1 MQASTFVD
9 ILSRRAETT
18 PSHTAFEFPSDD
30 GTSAVLTYARL
41 DERARTLARVL
52 GEHRA
57 AGAGVLLLFPPGED
71 YIAGFLG
78 CLYAGAVAVPVALP
92 AGARGEAQVLAVA
105 ADSGAVVALTD
116 TATKAQLHGRGSAL
130 LTVPGLRW
138 IEADG
143 LPELAGEPAPGRPP
157 APHAP
162 AFLQYTSG
170 STGTPKGVV
179 VRHDNLVHNS
189 RIIAGAIGAGPES
202 SSVSW
207 LPPYH
212 DMGLIGGILQPLY
225 SGFPSTMLPPTAFL
239 RSPMRWLE
247 AISSRGATL
256 SAAPDFAYLEA
267 VRRTTPEERLRLDL
281 SRWEHALVGAE
292 PVRAST
298 MEAFA
303 RAFAPAGFRPSA
315 LHPCYG
321 LAEATLLV
329 TGGTPADGRPQT
341 VRVSRQDLAEGRA
354 TDWTGS
360 VPGPVAV
367 LTSSG
372 RPRGEDLVAVVDPDT
387 GLQAGPDRVGEV
399 WVAGPTVADGYWKR
413 PEETEWVFRAR
424 LAGHGDQDFLRT
436 GDLGFLRDGELYVT
450 GRVKDVMVVR
460 GRNHHPQDV
469 EQTAESAHPG
479 LRPTRGAAFSVDD
492 GDTERV
498 VLVHEVER
506 GFAPAEAADVV
517 TAVCRAVASEH
528 GIHLHDVALVRPGT
542 IPRTTSGKIRRSACR
557 DLWASDALARVA
569 PAATVRDTDPKTG
582 PASGHLANPE
592 LAALLREVLG
602 DDADRAEAD
611 TALVGLGLDSLRA
624 VHLASALRES
634 YGRDVPVAE
643 LLDGMTPA
651 DLDRAVSLGP
661 SAPVEARPS
670 ALVDPAVQDHATD
683 RQRNMW
689 LLDRMGAGRAYH
701 VVGGVRLTGPVRPEL
716 LRDGLTE
723 LVRAHPG
730 LRTVFALGAD
740 DVLRTVE
747 APPYAVEL
755 PIRDIPAS
763 PGRDEDGP
771 RDTIPVNAADAI
783 GELAAE
789 PFDLAQG
796 PLLRAVLLRAPED
809 EWYLGVVAHHIV
821 LDGWSMGLLLGRLG
835 AYYREGRADGVALP
849 DPVLLP
855 PPALDPAAEAFWR
868 DRLEG
873 AEPVELLLDRPLPP
887 APSWQGAALPFRLD
901 AAATARLKS
910 AAAARKATP
919 FMALLTGL
927 AAVLTHWTGKE
938 DLVIGTPAAGRHR
951 PGTEQAVGLLVNLVP
966 LRVDA
971 SGNPRFEELLDRVRD
986 TCLTAYPYQDHP
998 YEEIQRRAGVDRTGG
1013 RAPLVRVSLALQNL
1027 PALPWEARGV
1037 HAEPFELPSPGSQF
1051 ELALHVFER
1060 PDGGLDGHAVY
1071 DTSLF
1076 ERGSV
1081 ESLLDTLRLV
1091 LETAADR
1098 MDTAVRELPLVFEAA
1113 RDRLVH
1119 EFGGRD
1125 VPALA
1130 DGLLHTAFEAQAERT
1145 PEATAVVAHDAT
1157 VSYGELEKRA
1167 NRLAGLLRSMGT
1179 GPDARVGVC
1188 LPRSPELV
1196 VALLAV
1202 LKAGAAYVPLDAEH
1216 PPGRLAALLA
1226 DARPSTLLTTGELA
1240 TRLGEHGARLDDG
1253 DGGGTG
1259 DGAPVVVRLDAAPHP
1274 AAGFPASRPPRR
1286 ADGRN
1291 LAFVVYT
1298 SGTSGT
1304 PKAVMTPHAGATNR
1318 VEWMQQDSTLGRS
1331 DAVLHKTSVGF
1342 DVSVWEIFWPLS
1354 VGARIVLAKPHG
1366 QQDPRYLVRL
1376 IQEQAVTTCDFVPSM
1391 LAVFLDE
1398 PGVGAC
1404 ARPLRRVFS
1413 NSEALSPALADR
1425 FHERLP
1431 SVELFNLYGPTEAT
1445 IEVVG
1450 HSVRHGAHQ
1459 GARLPVGRPIPGA
1472 RVYVLDD
1479 RGRPTPVGM
1488 PGEVCIGGLPVTRG
1502 YWGRPGAT
1510 AERFVPDP
1518 FEPGGRLYRTGD
1530 LGRWTADGTLDF
1542 LGRADDQVKIR
1553 GHRVEPA
1560 EVETALAGH
1569 PAVSA
1574 VAVVPRPG
1582 PDGRLRLVAYTVPAA
1597 GEEKTADAAELRS
1610 FLSGRLPE
1618 AMIPAAFV
1626 RLPALPLGPNG
1637 KLARRAL
1644 PDPEPADAPSAHIEP
1659 ATETEHR
1666 LATIWSE
1673 LLDIPGV
1680 SVTDSFFE
1688 LGGHSLLA
1696 TRMAARIR
1704 ADVGVELSVA
1714 ELLRAGTT
1722 IRSLAE
1728 TVERAQLDQ
1737 TSPDELER
1745 LLRELDGISD
1755 EVVTGLLDAGDD
1767 V

>member
-9 ILSRRAETT
+9 ILSRRAEAT
-18 PSHTAFEFPSDD
+18 PSRTAFEFPSDD

-41 DERARTLARVL
+41 DEKARTLARVL

-57 AGAGVLLLFPPGED
+57 AGSGVLLLLPPGED

-92 AGARGEAQVLAVA
+92 SGARGEAQVLAVA

-116 TATKAQLHGRGSAL
+116 TATRTQLHGRGSAL
-130 LTVPGLRW
+130 LSVPGLRW

-143 LPELAGEPAPGRPP
+143 LTGPAGEPAPGRPP

-189 RIIAGAIGAGPES
+189 RIIADAIGAGPES

-247 AISSRGATL
+247 AISGRGATL

-267 VRRTTPEERLRLDL
+267 VRRTTPEDRLRLDL

-329 TGGTPADGRPQT
+329 TGGTPTGGRPHT
-341 VRVSRQDLAEGRA
+341 VRVSRQDLAKGRA
-354 TDWTGS
+354 TDWTGPVS
-360 VPGPVAV
+360 GPAAV

-372 RPRGEDLVAVVDPDT
+372 RARGEDLVAVVDPGT
-387 GLQAGPDRVGEV
+387 GLEAGPDRVGEV
-399 WVAGPTVADGYWKR
+399 WVAGPTVADGYWRR
-413 PEETEWVFRAR
+413 PEETERVFRAR
-424 LAGHGDQDFLRT
+424 LAGHGDRDFLRT
-436 GDLGFLRDGELYVT
+436 GDLGFLRDGELYLT

-506 GFAPAEAADVV
+506 GFAPAEAAGVV
-517 TAVCRAVASEH
+517 TAVRRAVASEH
-528 GIHLHDVALVRPGT
+528 GIHLHDVALVRPGS

-557 DLWASDALARVA
+557 DLWASEALARVA
-569 PAATVRDTDPKTG
+569 PAATARDAGPQAG
-582 PASGHLANPE
+582 PASGHLAHPG
-592 LAALLREVLG
+592 LAALVREVLG
-602 DDADRAEAD
+602 DDADRAGAD
-611 TALVGLGLDSLRA
+611 TPLVGLGLDSLRA

-634 YGRDVPVAE
+634 FGRDIPVAE
-643 LLDGMTPA
+643 LLGGMTPA

-661 SAPVEARPS
+661 APVQTPPAAPV
-670 ALVDPAVQDHATD
+670 APAVRDRATD

-723 LVRAHPG
+723 LVRLHPG
-730 LRTVFALGAD
+730 LRTVFELGAD
-740 DVLRTVE
+740 DVLRTV
-747 APPYAVEL
+747 ATPPYAVEL
-755 PIRDIPAS
+755 PVRDIPAS
-763 PGRDEDGP
+763 PGRDAGDP
-771 RDTIPVNAADAI
+771 RDTVPANAAEAI
-783 GELAAE
+783 GELADA
-789 PFDLAQG
+789 PFDLAEG
-796 PLLRAVLLRAPED
+796 PLLRAVLLRAPGD

-835 AYYREGRADGVALP
+835 AYYREGRVDGEALP
-849 DPVLLP
+849 APAPQP
-855 PPALDPAAEAFWR
+855 PSALDPAAEAFWR
-868 DRLEG
+868 DRLKG
-873 AEPVELLLDRPLPP
+873 AGPVELPLDRPLPP
-887 APSWQGAALPFRLD
+887 TPSWQGAALPFRLG

-910 AAAARKATP
+910 AAAARGATP

-927 AAVLTHWTGKE
+927 AAVLTHWTGQD

-971 SGNPRFEELLDRVRD
+971 SGNPRFGELLDRVRD
-986 TCLTAYPYQDHP
+986 TCLTAYPHQDHP
-998 YEEIQRRAGVDRTGG
+998 YEEIQRHAGVDRTGG

-1051 ELALHVFER
+1051 ELALHVSER
-1060 PDGGLDGHAVY
+1060 PDGSLHGHAVY

-1091 LETAADR
+1091 LDAAPDR
-1098 MDTAVRELPLVFEAA
+1098 MGTAVRELPLVSAA
-1113 RDRLVH
+1113 ALDRLVH
-1119 EFGGRD
+1119 AFGGRD

-1130 DGLLHTAFEAQAERT
+1130 DGLLHTAFEAQAQRA

-1157 VSYGELEKRA
+1157 VSYGELEERA
-1167 NRLAGLLRSMGT
+1167 NRLAGLLRSMGA

-1226 DARPSTLLTTGELA
+1226 DARPGTLLTTGELA
-1240 TRLGEHGARLDDG
+1240 ARLGEHGARLDE
-1253 DGGGTG
+1253 GGGGAG

-1274 AAGFPASRPPRR
+1274 AAGLPASRPPER

-1318 VEWMQQDSTLGRS
+1318 VEWMQRDFALGRS

-1354 VGARIVLAKPHG
+1354 SGARIVLAKPHG

-1398 PGVGAC
+1398 PGAGGC

-1425 FHERLP
+1425 FHELLP

-1450 HSVRHGAHQ
+1450 HPVRPGARP

-1472 RVYVLDD
+1472 RVYVLDA
-1479 RGRPTPVGM
+1479 RGRPAPVGM

-1530 LGRWTADGTLDF
+1530 LGRWTVGGTLDF

-1553 GHRVEPA
+1553 GHRIEPA

-1597 GEEKTADAAELRS
+1597 GEEKQADAAELRS

-1644 PDPEPADAPSAHIEP
+1644 PDPEPSDASAHAEP

-1666 LATIWSE
+1666 LAAIWSE

-1680 SVTDSFFE
+1680 SVTDGFFE

-1696 TRMAARIR
+1696 TRLVARIR
-1704 ADVGVELSVA
+1704 EDVGVELAVA
-1714 ELLRAGTT
+1714 ELLRGGTT

-1755 EVVTGLLDAGDD
+1755 EDVTGLLGDD